1 MGRQL
6 RSRLGRA
13 EAWIRN
19 AALGR
24 SAVHLLSAVGMTHE
38 AVWQNRQSETA
49 PGAKSPA
56 NER

>member
-1 MGRQL
+1 VGRQL
-6 RSRLGRA
+6 RPRLGRP

-24 SAVHLLSAVGMTHE
+24 SAVHLLSAVGMTHK
-38 AVWQNRQSETA
+38 AVWQNLQSETA
-49 PGAKSPA
+49 PGAESPA